1 VTNRIILPIAPRPI
15 GGELL
20 SSWQGRVACRYG
32 LSGDE
37 LAVLIGARPDARHV
51 ARFADRDFAPST
63 EAIGAWTRACR
74 IDEDSLNAL
83 RLSKGQRLL
92 DWCVWGEAPQ
102 AGSFQRPIC
111 LVCLDEDAEAGGDH
125 HLRSD
130 WMLVERVTCS
140 RHGRVLTEACP
151 HCLADLGWRFKVC
164 SEAACL
170 VCAHCDRRISART
183 GPDVFVPS
191 PFPQAMEAVSMHF
204 RHAIDT
210 APSEADRIMR
220 VARLLW
226 ALPESCSRSRAPF
239 ITKLVDTRL
248 SPSVGAHVDRNAP
261 LATLPL
267 GWRMM
272 TLIAIA
278 QLLDLGG
285 ARCEFGPP
293 PVSLKRLV
301 EWTGRSTPARAPPT
315 PQSPSD
321 RIVTRSVTDYRA
333 MAETI
338 LASDEWRN
346 VQGRSAGARERVLG
360 RLMNYALDHAPPVP
374 SAAPDPAATSR
385 KRRPIAAR
393 RAASAP
399 ASARAGPRSRAG

>member
-1 VTNRIILPIAPRPI
+1 M
-15 GGELL
+15 GDELL

-37 LAVLIGARPDARHV
+37 LAVLIGARLDARRV
-51 ARFADRDFAPST
+51 ARFADRDFAPAAD
-63 EAIGAWTRACR
+63 AIGAWARACR
-74 IDEDSLNAL
+74 VTERSLGAL
-83 RLSKGQRLL
+83 RLSKGPSPL

-111 LVCLDEDAEAGGDH
+111 PACLDKDAEAGGDH
-125 HLRSD
+125 YLRGD

-140 RHGRVLTEACP
+140 RHGRVLTETCP
-151 HCLADLGWRFKVC
+151 HCLASLGWRFKAC
-164 SEAACL
+164 SEAARL
-170 VCAHCDRRISART
+170 VCAHCDRVIRART
-183 GPDVFVPS
+183 VPDAVPS
-191 PFPQAMEAVSMHF
+191 RFPQVMEALSMHF
-204 RHAIDT
+204 RDAIDT

-226 ALPESCSRSRAPF
+226 ALPRTCGVSRAPV
-239 ITKLVDTRL
+239 ITKLVDMRL
-248 SPSVGAHVDRNAP
+248 SIVVGAHVDRDAP

-285 ARCEFGPP
+285 AHQAFGPP
-293 PVSLKRLV
+293 LVSLERLV
-301 EWTGRSTPARAPPT
+301 QWTGLSTPARTPPAPQP
-315 PQSPSD
+315 PRD

-333 MAETI
+333 MAEAI

-346 VQGRSAGARERVLG
+346 VLGRDASARERVLG
-360 RLMNYALDHAPPVP
+360 RLMGRALDHAPPAP
-374 SAAPDPAATSR
+374 GAAPDPAATSR
-385 KRRPIAAR
+385 RRPPIAGR
-393 RAASAP
+393 RAACAP
-399 ASARAGPRSRAG
+399 ASARAEPRSRAG

>member
-1 VTNRIILPIAPRPI
+1 MTNRIILPIAPRPI

-32 LSGDE
+32 LSGDD
-37 LAVLIGARPDARHV
+37 LAVVIGARPDARRV

-63 EAIGAWTRACR
+63 AAIGAWARACR
-74 IDEDSLNAL
+74 IDEVSLEAL
-83 RLSKGQRLL
+83 RLSKGPRPLV
-92 DWCVWGEAPQ
+92 WCVWGEAPQ

-111 LVCLDEDAEAGGDH
+111 PACLDKDAEAGGDH
-125 HLRSD
+125 HLRGD

-151 HCLADLGWRFKVC
+151 HCLASLGWRFKVC
-164 SEAACL
+164 SEAARL
-170 VCAHCDRRISART
+170 VCAHCDRVIGART

-191 PFPQAMEAVSMHF
+191 PFPQAMEALSMHF
-204 RHAIDT
+204 RDAIDT
-210 APSEADRIMR
+210 APSEADRMMR

-226 ALPESCSRSRAPF
+226 ALPRIRGGSRAPV
-239 ITKLVDTRL
+239 ITRLVDMRL
-248 SPSVGAHVDRNAP
+248 SIVVGAHVDRDAP

-278 QLLDLGG
+278 QLLDLGE
-285 ARCEFGPP
+285 ARREFGPP
-293 PVSLKRLV
+293 LVSLERLV
-301 EWTGRSTPARAPPT
+301 QWTGMSTPARSPPAPQP
-315 PQSPSD
+315 PSD
-321 RIVTRSVTDYRA
+321 RVATRSVAEYRA
-333 MAETI
+333 MAEAI

-346 VQGRSAGARERVLG
+346 VQGNDAGARERVLG
-360 RLMNYALDHAPPVP
+360 RLMSRALDHAPPVP
-374 SAAPDPAATSR
+374 GAAPDPAATSR
-385 KRRPIAAR
+385 RRPPIAAH
-393 RAASAP
+393 RAACAP